1 MSSSPAPACVLD
13 ADCPSRHFLA
23 RLADKWSVLVI
34 YALEGGPQR
43 NGELR
48 RMIGGIS
55 QKMLTQTLRNLERDG
70 LVARKVHAMVPP
82 RVDYALT
89 PLGRSLGRP
98 LAVFCEWAERHLPQM
113 MAARRR
119 YAPRK
124 PPPERV
130 AIEGR

>member
-1 MSSSPAPACVLD
+1 MSPSPTPACVFD
-13 ADCPSRHFLA
+13 ADCPSRHFLS

-70 LVARKVHAMVPP
+70 LVARKVHAVVPP

-89 PLGRSLGRP
+89 PLGRSLGGP

-113 MAARRR
+113 IAARRR
-119 YAPRK
+119 FAPK
-124 PPPERV
+124 KQEPQRV
-130 AIEGR
+130 GR

>member
-1 MSSSPAPACVLD
+1 MSPSPTPACVLD
-13 ADCPSRHFLA
+13 PDCPSRHFLS

-34 YALEGGPQR
+34 YALEEGPQR

-70 LVARKVHAMVPP
+70 LVARKVHAVVPP

-89 PLGRSLGRP
+89 PLGRSLGGP

-119 YAPRK
+119 YAPK
-124 PPPERV
+124 KQEPERV
-130 AIEGR
+130 GV

>member
-1 MSSSPAPACVLD
+1 MSPSPTPACVLD
-13 ADCPSRHFLA
+13 ADCPSRHFLS

-34 YALEGGPQR
+34 YALEEGPQR

-70 LVARKVHAMVPP
+70 LVARKVHAVVPP

-89 PLGRSLGRP
+89 PLGRSLGGP

-119 YAPRK
+119 YAPKREE
-124 PPPERV
+124 PERV
-130 AIEGR
+130 GV